1 MIADCARR
9 VHIRGMLSAT
19 APVTL
24 DVLAPLSRRLVAD
37 SVDVT
42 VVLPC
47 LNESKSLPHCIQN
60 ARAALEKL
68 RSDYALS
75 GEIIVADN
83 GSGDGSQMLAESLGA
98 RVVAVPA
105 RGYGAALIGGC
116 EAASGR
122 YILLGDCDGSYD
134 FLEGVAMVAKLHE
147 GYDICLGSRFT
158 GRIMPGAMPWK
169 NRYIGNP
176 LLTGILNLFFR
187 ARITDAHCGL
197 RALRSDAFRKLKL
210 AGTGME
216 FASEMVVKAALL
228 KLKTT
233 EVPATLSPDLRQRAP
248 HLRPWRDGW
257 RHLRFLFMLSPTWVF
272 GFPAIGLLAMGATI
286 LLTAC
291 AHALGWTGPI
301 AFGESWIVIGALA
314 VVTGHMTAIM
324 AVASHLYGFRQ
335 GYRLPKPWLLRF
347 NSALSL
353 EGCLLAGMV
362 LIILSAA
369 GLMLVGIRW
378 GQGEFSSLPSIL
390 PVALAGI
397 TGTIGLQTLLGGFL
411 LAVVGGNR
419 ADFLSGDE
427 AR

>member
-1 MIADCARR
+1 MAPDILKP
-9 VHIRGMLSAT
+9 VPRG
-19 APVTL
+19 
-24 DVLAPLSRRLVAD
+24 LVAD
-37 SVDVT
+37 RVDVT

-47 LNESKSLPHCIQN
+47 LNELESLPHCIEN
-60 ARAALEKL
+60 ARAALAKL
-68 RSDYALS
+68 QDDYALR
-75 GEIIVADN
+75 GEIVVADN
-83 GSGDGSQMLAESLGA
+83 GSGDGSQMLAASLGA
-98 RVVAVPA
+98 RVVSVSL

-122 YILLGDCDGSYD
+122 YILLGDCDGSYN

-147 GYDICLGSRFT
+147 GYDICMGSRFV

-169 NRYIGNP
+169 NRHIGNP

-187 ARITDAHCGL
+187 TGLTDAHCGL
-197 RALRSDAFRKLKL
+197 RALRADAFRKLKL

-272 GFPAIGLLAMGATI
+272 GLPALGLLAMGAAI

-291 AHALGWTGPI
+291 AHALGWMGPI

-314 VVTGHMTAIM
+314 VVSGHMTAIM
-324 AVASHLYGFRQ
+324 ALASHLYGLRQ
-335 GYRLPKPWLLRF
+335 GYRLPKPWLRRF
-347 NSALSL
+347 TGALSL
-353 EGCLLAGMV
+353 EGCLLSGLFLMA
-362 LIILSAA
+362 LSAA
-369 GLMLVGIRW
+369 GLVLVGVRW
-378 GQGEFSSLPSIL
+378 GQGEFSALPSVL
-390 PVALAGI
+390 PVALAGL
-397 TGTIGLQTLLGGFL
+397 TGTIGLQTVMGGFL
-411 LAVVGGNR
+411 LAVIGGNR
-419 ADFLSGDE
+419 ADFLSGGE